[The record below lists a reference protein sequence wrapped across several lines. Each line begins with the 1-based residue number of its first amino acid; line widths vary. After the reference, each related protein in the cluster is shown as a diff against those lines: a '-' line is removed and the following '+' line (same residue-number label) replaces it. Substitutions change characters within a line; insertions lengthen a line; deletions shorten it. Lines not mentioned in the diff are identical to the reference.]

1 MLNFRKVEKRL
12 KPEWRNWGNSSTSKV
27 DAKWLTGSNP
37 VSGTNSSLKMSF
49 DSCFIA
55 VPIHP
60 SNKDKGTLN
69 QISKFEARD
78 IISFGNNNKWMR
90 EVAFD
95 ILKNKYQL
103 KNVDETNTY
112 YFKVDEDF
120 LIELREAI
128 YKNDFDCNP
137 SNYRV
142 VEELSKVVAF
152 MYCFSN
158 IFTVYYT
165 QDW

>member
-1 MLNFRKVEKRL
+1 
-12 KPEWRNWGNSSTSKV
+12 
-27 DAKWLTGSNP
+27 
-37 VSGTNSSLKMSF
+37 
-49 DSCFIA
+49 
-55 VPIHP
+55 
-60 SNKDKGTLN
+60 
-69 QISKFEARD
+69 
-78 IISFGNNNKWMR
+78 MR

-95 ILKNKYQL
+95 ILKDKYQL

-112 YFKVDEDF
+112 YFKVDESF

-142 VEELSKVVAF
+142 VEELSRVVAF
-152 MYCFSN
+152 MYCFPN
-158 IFTVYYT
+158 IFTIYYT